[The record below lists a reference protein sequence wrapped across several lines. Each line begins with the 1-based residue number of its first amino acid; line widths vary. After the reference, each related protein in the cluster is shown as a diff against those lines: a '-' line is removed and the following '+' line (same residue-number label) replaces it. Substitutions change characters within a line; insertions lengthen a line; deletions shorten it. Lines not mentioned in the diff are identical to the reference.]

1 MHQFASGTAPP
12 TKQRPPQT
20 VQNTNMSS
28 NQLTLT
34 SPTSQ
39 MTAGATPHQ
48 GKLNYAPNMSGYR
61 HSQDQLLT
69 GQGAFRTMQNRS
81 PTSTAYTSK
90 SNTRG
95 KKSNKLSHNYGGQF
109 QMFNASGHMVQSAA
123 TTHPQPRKRASSKS
137 TRVGLQNKFKNSNSY
152 VII

>member
-12 TKQRPPQT
+12 TKQRPPVT
-20 VQNTNMSS
+20 GNHNKASS
-28 NQLTLT
+28 NQLTIT
-34 SPTSQ
+34 TPTSQ
-39 MTAGATPHQ
+39 MTAGATPNQ
-48 GKLNYAPNMSGYR
+48 GKIYGANMSGYR
-61 HSQDQLLT
+61 HSQDQLLS